1 MLSLALLLITLYGLH
16 LFLKWFL
23 SNKRGRWATIVLFIL
38 HRIVYLMVYL
48 FNWLIIINAIPTRTE
63 LLIALVFTLPMA
75 WYMGKVCLHD
85 IDMPQ

>member
-48 FNWLIIINAIPTRTE
+48 FQLAYNHKCNTYKNRVTYSTSLHLAYGLVYGESLPT
-63 LLIALVFTLPMA
+63 
-75 WYMGKVCLHD
+75 
-85 IDMPQ
+85 